1 MRVLKALSVFAFG
14 GLSYGLLE
22 ILYRGQTHISMFAV
36 GGLCF
41 LLITALDC
49 LPFFGGGLL
58 LEAPLCAA
66 VITAVEFASGVLI
79 NIRLGLGVWDYSALP
94 LNLMGQI
101 CLPFS
106 AIWLGLSVPA
116 IFASRLLRRFCKAGA
131 EGFFLTAAPLCI
143 RSPVSIDIVPQNFLP
158 REDM

>member
-49 LPFFGGGLL
+49 LPLFGGGLL

-116 IFASRLLRRFCKAGA
+116 IFASRLLRRFVF
-131 EGFFLTAAPLCI
+131 EEE
-143 RSPVSIDIVPQNFLP
+143 LP
-158 REDM
+158 RLRLLPARAKPAEENAA

>member
-1 MRVLKALSVFAFG
+1 MRVLKSLSVFTFG
-14 GLSYGLLE
+14 GLCYGLLE
-22 ILYRGQTHISMFAV
+22 ILYRGHTHISMFAV

-41 LLITALDC
+41 LLMTVLDSYC
-49 LPFFGGGLL
+49 VFGGSLL
-58 LEAPLCAA
+58 LEAPICAA
-66 VITAVEFASGVLI
+66 IITAVEFFSGVLI

-116 IFASRLLRRFCKAGA
+116 ILVSRLLRHFIFEDDLPPLRLLPAKTAPA
-131 EGFFLTAAPLCI
+131 EEQ
-143 RSPVSIDIVPQNFLP
+143 S
-158 REDM
+158 

>member
-49 LPFFGGGLL
+49 LPLFGGCLL
-58 LEAPLCAA
+58 AEAPLCA
-66 VITAVEFASGVLI
+66 VIITAVEFASGVLI

-116 IFASRLLRRFCKAGA
+116 IFASRLLRHFVF
-131 EGFFLTAAPLCI
+131 EEEISPL
-143 RSPVSIDIVPQNFLP
+143 RLLPASSAKTTVPDS
-158 REDM
+158 RT

>member
-1 MRVLKALSVFAFG
+1 MRVLKALSVFTFG

-49 LPFFGGGLL
+49 LPLFGGGLL

-79 NIRLGLGVWDYSALP
+79 NIRLGLAAY
-94 LNLMGQI
+94 
-101 CLPFS
+101 
-106 AIWLGLSVPA
+106 
-116 IFASRLLRRFCKAGA
+116 
-131 EGFFLTAAPLCI
+131 FFLGGRGNARDKRRYE
-143 RSPVSIDIVPQNFLP
+143 RSDPP
-158 REDM
+158 RRH